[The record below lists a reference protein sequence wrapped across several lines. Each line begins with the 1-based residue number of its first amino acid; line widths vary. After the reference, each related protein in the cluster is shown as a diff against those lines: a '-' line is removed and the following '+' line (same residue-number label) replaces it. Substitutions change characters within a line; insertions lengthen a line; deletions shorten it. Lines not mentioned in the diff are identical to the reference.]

1 MRPGRDLPL
10 HCARDFAS
18 ALRPCAAY
26 RRAKDDSALCT
37 LSSTQR
43 SYSLADGS
51 ALFGCCSWHVRRA
64 VETARPIRMSLRS
77 KRSWRAKALAQPT
90 VMRADAT
97 TSARMVF
104 IAVSPFPLVITM
116 CRIDLNPGLTAQMP
130 GRRSA
135 LAGTYGLD
143 VTVNSSGLL
152 TGSSHQ
158 NQGSIEC
165 LRHGQI
171 RRNFVAG
178 RRHPC
183 RAAVDSARRSI
194 CKCRAPDR
202 V

>member
-1 MRPGRDLPL
+1 MRPGRGLPL

-18 ALRPCAAY
+18 GLRPCAAY

-97 TSARMVF
+97 TSALMVV
-104 IAVSPFPLVITM
+104 ISVSPFPLVITM
-116 CRIDLNPGLTAQMP
+116 CRIDLNPGL
-130 GRRSA
+130 
-135 LAGTYGLD
+135 
-143 VTVNSSGLL
+143 L

-158 NQGSIEC
+158 NQGIGRMPATWSSPPQFC
-165 LRHGQI
+165 RWPSLSLS
-171 RRNFVAG
+171 RRG
-178 RRHPC
+178 
-183 RAAVDSARRSI
+183 
-194 CKCRAPDR
+194 
-202 V
+202 

>member
-1 MRPGRDLPL
+1 MRPGRGLPL

-18 ALRPCAAY
+18 GLRPCAAY
-26 RRAKDDSALCT
+26 RLAKDGSALCN

-116 CRIDLNPGLTAQMP
+116 CRIDLNFGLTRFPA
-130 GRRSA
+130 S
-135 LAGTYGLD
+135 
-143 VTVNSSGLL
+143 
-152 TGSSHQ
+152 GSSHRS
-158 NQGSIEC
+158 QGSIEC
-165 LRHGQI
+165 LRHGQV

-183 RAAVDSARRSI
+183 HAAVDSAKRSI
-194 CKCRAPDR
+194 CECRAPDR

>member
-1 MRPGRDLPL
+1 MRPGHGLPL
-10 HCARDFAS
+10 YCARDSAS
-18 ALRPCAAY
+18 GLRPCAAY
-26 RRAKDDSALCT
+26 RLAKDDSALCS

-97 TSARMVF
+97 TSPLTVMF

-116 CRIDLNPGLTAQMP
+116 CRIDLNPGL
-130 GRRSA
+130 
-135 LAGTYGLD
+135 
-143 VTVNSSGLL
+143 L

-158 NQGSIEC
+158 NQGIGRMPATWSNPPQFC
-165 LRHGQI
+165 RWPSPSLS
-171 RRNFVAG
+171 RRG
-178 RRHPC
+178 
-183 RAAVDSARRSI
+183 
-194 CKCRAPDR
+194 
-202 V
+202 